1 MKYEGMIIRPPSE
14 AGSLLLQVS
23 VGCSHNKCTFCPTYK
38 GEKFRIKTFDEIRE
52 DIREAARLSLRRPVG
67 KVFLVGG
74 DALILPQ
81 TRLVEILAELREN
94 VRGIQRV
101 GLYANAKS
109 VRKKSPDELRELHAL
124 GLGIAYLGVESGSGA
139 VLETIRKGA
148 TPQQLVDAG
157 RKVKEAGISLS
168 VTVLLGIGGMEGSSE
183 HAFETANILTEMD
196 PDYAGALT
204 LMLVPGTP
212 LYDDWKAGRFVLP
225 DRYGFL
231 EELGIMIGRS
241 RFTSC
246 FFTSNHASNYLPIR
260 ARLPEE
266 KEDTVRLIREVI
278 ESRDKRLLRPEYL
291 RGL

>member
-23 VGCSHNKCTFCPTYK
+23 VGCSHNRCTFCPTYK
-38 GEKFRIKTFDEIRE
+38 GEKFRIKSFDEIRE
-52 DIREAARLSLRRPVG
+52 DILEASLLSRRRPVER
-67 KVFLVGG
+67 VFLCGG

-81 TRLVEILAELREN
+81 PRLCEILNSVREN
-94 VRGIQRV
+94 IRGVQRI

-109 VRKKSPDELRELHAL
+109 VRKKSPEELKELHSL
-124 GLGIAYLGVESGSGA
+124 GLGIAYLGVESGSGTI
-139 VLETIRKGA
+139 LEKIRKGA
-148 TPQQLVDAG
+148 TPQQLVDAA
-157 RKVKEAGISLS
+157 RKLKAACISLS
-168 VTVLLGIGGMEGSSE
+168 VTVLLGIGGCGGECRACIGYCKHPDRDGSG
-183 HAFETANILTEMD
+183 LCRRPD
-196 PDYAGALT
+196 PDARAGYT
-204 LMLVPGTP
+204 

-225 DRYGFL
+225 DKYGFL
-231 EELGIMIGRS
+231 EELGTMIGRS
-241 RFTSC
+241 RFTNC

-266 KEDTVRLIREVI
+266 KEATVRLIREVV

>member
-38 GEKFRIKTFDEIRE
+38 GEKFRIKSFEEIRE
-52 DIREAARLSLRRPVG
+52 DIREAARLSLRRPIG

-81 TRLVEILAELREN
+81 TRLVEILTELRDN
-94 VRGIQRV
+94 VRGIRRI

-109 VRKKSPDELRELHAL
+109 VRKKTPEQLIELHAL
-124 GLGIAYLGVESGSGA
+124 GLGIAYLGVESGSA
-139 VLETIRKGA
+139 SILEKIRKGA

-157 RKVKEAGISLS
+157 RKLKEAGISLS
-168 VTVLLGIGGMEGSSE
+168 VTVLLGIGGVEGSTE
-183 HAFETANILTEMD
+183 HALETADILSAMD
-196 PDYAGALT
+196 PDYTGALT

-212 LYDDWKAGRFVLP
+212 LYDDWKAGRFILP
-225 DRYGFL
+225 DQYGFL

-241 RFTSC
+241 RFTNC

-266 KEDTVRLIREVI
+266 KEATVQLIREVV
-278 ESRDKRLLRPEYL
+278 ESRDRKLLRPEYL

>member
-38 GEKFRIKTFDEIRE
+38 GERFRIKSFEEIRE
-52 DIREAARLSLRRPVG
+52 DIREAARLSQRRPIG

-81 TRLVEILAELREN
+81 PRLVEILTELRDN
-94 VRGIQRV
+94 IRGIRRV

-109 VRKKSPDELRELHAL
+109 VRKKNPEQLKELHDL
-124 GLGIAYLGVESGSGA
+124 GLGIAYLGVESGSA
-139 VLETIRKGA
+139 SVLEKIRKGA

-157 RKVKEAGISLS
+157 QKLKEAGISLS
-168 VTVLLGIGGMEGSSE
+168 VTVLLGIGGEEGSTE
-183 HAFETANILTEMD
+183 HALSTANILTEMD
-196 PDYAGALT
+196 PDYTGALT

-212 LYDDWKAGRFVLP
+212 LHDDWKAGRFILP
-225 DRYGFL
+225 DQYGFL

-241 RFTSC
+241 RFTNC

-266 KEDTVRLIREVI
+266 KEATVQLIREVV
-278 ESRDKRLLRPEYL
+278 ESRDRKLLRPEYL

>member
-14 AGSLLLQVS
+14 AESLLLQVS

-38 GEKFRIKTFDEIRE
+38 GEKFRIKSFDEIRE
-52 DIREAARLSLRRPVG
+52 DIREAARFSLRRPVG

-81 TRLVEILAELREN
+81 ARLIEILTDLRAN
-94 VRGIQRV
+94 VRGIERV

-109 VRKKSPDELRELHAL
+109 VRKKSPEELKELRAL

-139 VLETIRKGA
+139 ILEKIRKGA
-148 TPQQLVDAG
+148 TPRQLVDAG
-157 RKVKEAGISLS
+157 RKLKEAGIGLS
-168 VTVLLGIGGMEGSSE
+168 VTVLLGIGGVEDSAV
-183 HAFETANILTEMD
+183 HALETANILTEMD
-196 PDYAGALT
+196 PDYTGALT

-225 DRYGFL
+225 DQYGFL

-241 RFTSC
+241 RFTNC

-266 KEDTVRLIREVI
+266 KEETVRLIREVV